1 MMKPQAKLS
10 RWKPHVQAARRQG
23 KTLAQYAR
31 EQGLSAHNLYAA
43 QRLLLA
49 EATPTMLRS
58 KLRTPKQAAVSA
70 PHGFTAVKLTYLPQ
84 ADVVTSGT
92 ITGLDS
98 RLHARLPNGIDLELS
113 CGGSGADALLLKTLT
128 EALTQWR

>member
-1 MMKPQAKLS
+1 MKPQVKLS

-31 EQGLSAHNLYAA
+31 EQGLSAHTLYAA
-43 QRLLLA
+43 QRLLRA
-49 EATPTMLRS
+49 VATRTMLRS
-58 KLRTPKQAAVSA
+58 HPRTPKQAAASA
-70 PHGFTAVKLTYLPQ
+70 PNGFTAVKLTYLPQ
-84 ADVVTSGT
+84 AGVVTSGT
-92 ITGLDS
+92 ITRLDT

-113 CGGSGADALLLKTLT
+113 CGGTAADALLLKTLA